1 MHWCRLMCIADP
13 FLLRFASKTQCQRI
27 TNLYWRRNPAHL
39 QTILYYILD
48 SQFCWQEKNRK
59 TMSNSTPKDIRILR
73 AHEIFVFFCAVLC
86 IKIEFE
92 LLFIVDAAN
101 YKIYCQNFD
110 IENSHRTQLVIV
122 FFLLSVLTAAAYIF
136 VEIVLRDNKRI
147 FRPKIYII
155 HSI

>member
-73 AHEIFVFFCAVLC
+73 AHEIFVFFLC
-86 IKIEFE
+86 CSLHKNRVRIIVYCRCRKLQNILSEFWHRK
-92 LLFIVDAAN
+92 FPSNTISHCFFFSFRFWQQAA
-101 YKIYCQNFD
+101 
-110 IENSHRTQLVIV
+110 TV
-122 FFLLSVLTAAAYIF
+122 
-136 VEIVLRDNKRI
+136 VLRDNKRI